1 MIRFAA
7 NPIAWS
13 NDDDPTLGA
22 HISLTQCLSEAASI
36 GFDGIEKGH
45 KMPNDVQG
53 LRAALAP
60 HGLALVS
67 GWYSLQL
74 LIRDVAAEQAAI
86 QPHLDLLKAMG
97 CTVCIVCECSNTIHG
112 TDGVSVHDRPVL
124 SAAQWPEFAARVEAI
139 ANYTQAQ
146 GIDLVYHHHTGTV
159 IQNEDEIDRLMA
171 TTGPATRLLLDT
183 GHAYLAGMD
192 PAAMA
197 ARYMER
203 IGHLHCKNVRPAVM
217 RRLWD
222 EGLSFLDGVRAG
234 LFTVPVDENG
244 AVRFE
249 PVLREAAQRRY
260 DGWLVIEA
268 EQDASRYDPL
278 AYQALGLAALRNSAQ
293 AVGLI

>member
-1 MIRFAA
+1 MIRFGA

-13 NDDDPTLGA
+13 NDDDRTLGA
-22 HISLTQCLSEAASI
+22 HISLAQCLREAAAV

-45 KMPNDVQG
+45 KMPGDVQG
-53 LRAALAP
+53 LRAVLAP

-67 GWYSLQL
+67 GWYSLNL
-74 LIRDVAAEQAAI
+74 LVRDVAAEKAAM
-86 QPHLDLLKAMG
+86 QPHLDLLKGMG
-97 CTVCIVCECSNTIHG
+97 CAVCIVCECSNTIHG
-112 TDGVSVHDRPVL
+112 TDGVSAHDRPVL
-124 SAAQWPEFAARVEAI
+124 SAAQWPEFAARVQAMAEH
-139 ANYTQAQ
+139 TRAQ
-146 GIDLVYHHHTGTV
+146 GIQLVYHHHTGTV

-171 TTGPATRLLLDT
+171 STGAATKLLLDT

-192 PAAMA
+192 PTAVA
-197 ARYMER
+197 ARHMAR

-234 LFTVPVDENG
+234 VFTVPGDENG

-249 PVLREAAQRRY
+249 PVLREAAQHRY
-260 DGWLVIEA
+260 HGWLVIEA
-268 EQDASRYDPL
+268 EQDARQYEPL
-278 AYQALGLAALRNSAQ
+278 TYQTLGLAALRASAK